1 MSTQACTLLRLFSAR
16 TNMPARFHI
25 HYCAVCVCFCAWEFV
40 CMSCRSWVWVE
51 WTRVDGTVYVCCPVR
66 SQGPL
71 FMHGKACWSVCLFVR
86 AESPHLLAWHTL
98 LSLRQRYWETLALSR
113 DGTSSLYQT
122 LPPSPG
128 NTREVGCVC
137 VYVSEA
143 GLSYVCVC
151 VCACRRQ
158 IASPPDPN
166 TEWHAVKLG
175 VQSCIWK
182 VCFSLC
188 HVIRTHA
195 SPSPS

>member
-71 FMHGKACWSVCLFVR
+71 FMHGKACWSECLFVR

-128 NTREVGCVC
+128 NTREVGRVC

-151 VCACRRQ
+151 AHVVDRLLLHQTLIQNGTQLSWACNRAFERCVFL
-158 IASPPDPN
+158 SVMSS
-166 TEWHAVKLG
+166 E
-175 VQSCIWK
+175 
-182 VCFSLC
+182 
-188 HVIRTHA
+188 THA

>member
-1 MSTQACTLLRLFSAR
+1 MG
-16 TNMPARFHI
+16 
-25 HYCAVCVCFCAWEFV
+25 VCVYVLPFLSVSGMDTGGRNSVCVLSSQVPGAALHAWE
-40 CMSCRSWVWVE
+40 
-51 WTRVDGTVYVCCPVR
+51 
-66 SQGPL
+66 
-71 FMHGKACWSVCLFVR
+71 SVLECVSVFVR
-86 AESPHLLAWHTL
+86 AESPHLLARHTL
-98 LSLRQRYWETLALSR
+98 LSLRQRYWETLVRSR
-113 DGTSSLYQT
+113 DWTSSLYQI

-128 NTREVGCVC
+128 NTREVCVC

-143 GLSYVCVC
+143 GLSYAYLCVC

-188 HVIRTHA
+188 HVVRTHA
-195 SPSPS
+195 SPSPG